1 MQKADI
7 RNSKKRGGKVSNI
20 TSKDSPGAKILD
32 IGEKTAAFA
41 ADKAASL
48 AIPLVEKASTML
60 LGDPSMPQ
68 GDRVKKLVG
77 VLKDDAAMVSAVA
90 TDPDVKKQL
99 GDISK
104 STGEAVSTMIEVAK
118 PGLEDLEDEVAETL
132 EEVAEKSAVA
142 GINTG
147 LNVTEAVVAEIPVVG
162 GLMDLGIAAGR
173 AFTSGSAAVAPL
185 IEKSGDI
192 AATAVGTATKAM
204 TATEKSQQE
213 MSSAVE
219 GLNQTMEKI
228 QDKAQQAA
236 SGGKKKKK
244 GSVSRRRRR
253 STVKQQKA
261 AAKRTLKRIK
271 KSMRRFFRTGA
282 KTKTKRRGRRG
293 RA

>member
-104 STGEAVSTMIEVAK
+104 SAGEAVSTMIEVAK
-118 PGLEDLEDEVAETL
+118 PGLEDIEDEMAETL

-162 GLMDLGIAAGR
+162 GLLDLGLAAGR

-192 AATAVGTATKAM
+192 AATAVGTATEAM
-204 TATEKSQQE
+204 SATEKSQQE

-253 STVKQQKA
+253 NTVKQQKA
-261 AAKRTLKRIK
+261 AAKRTMKRIK

>member
-7 RNSKKRGGKVSNI
+7 RNSKKKGGKVSNI
-20 TSKDSPGAKILD
+20 TSEDSPGAKILG
-32 IGEKTAAFA
+32 IVEKTAALA
-41 ADKAASL
+41 ADKAASV
-48 AIPLVEKASTML
+48 AIPVVEKGSTML

-118 PGLEDLEDEVAETL
+118 PGLEELEDEVAETL

-162 GLMDLGIAAGR
+162 GLLDLGIAAGR

-228 QDKAQQAA
+228 QDKAQQTA

>member
-1 MQKADI
+1 
-7 RNSKKRGGKVSNI
+7 
-20 TSKDSPGAKILD
+20 
-32 IGEKTAAFA
+32 
-41 ADKAASL
+41 
-48 AIPLVEKASTML
+48 
-60 LGDPSMPQ
+60 
-68 GDRVKKLVG
+68 
-77 VLKDDAAMVSAVA
+77 
-90 TDPDVKKQL
+90 
-99 GDISK
+99 
-104 STGEAVSTMIEVAK
+104 MIEVAK